1 MPVDAELPK
10 LYRAPFNIW
19 VEDALTS
26 EYLQEVWHDPRLSF
40 LIAGSSGSID
50 AAVRSARASGLRN
63 VLGIKD
69 RDFETENSAR
79 WANRDLHVFIPPH
92 HEAENLLLDEE
103 ALAGC
108 DVNNR
113 GRTAEEIRARMEE
126 RAASLLLWMT
136 ACQVIKRIRRTCLD
150 DFVDRPRP
158 AQLADL
164 AAVFRWIVDAPWHR
178 SFAERA
184 RRILDR
190 AALQQWIAEAHAAF
204 AADIA
209 SGGWKQSF
217 SGKEILRDI
226 RGFIYE
232 PPPSQRAPP
241 SEYDLDLAKSVG
253 RWQAE
258 NGRVP
263 PILAALL
270 GHIVAPR

>member
-26 EYLQEVWHDPRLSF
+26 EYLQEVWHDPRLLF
-40 LIAGSSGSID
+40 LIAGSSDSID
-50 AAVRSARASGLRN
+50 SAVSSARASGLGN
-63 VLGIKD
+63 VFGIKD
-69 RDFETENSAR
+69 RDFEAENSAR
-79 WANRDLHVFIPPH
+79 WNNRDLHVFIHPL

-103 ALAGC
+103 ALAAC

-113 GRTAEEIRARMEE
+113 GRTAAEIRERMQS

-136 ACQVIKRIRRTCLD
+136 ACQVIKRVRRTCLD
-150 DFVDRPRP
+150 DFLDRPRP

-164 AAVFRWIVDAPWHR
+164 SAVFRWIVDAPWHR
-178 SFAERA
+178 GFAERA
-184 RRILDR
+184 RQILDL
-190 AALQQWIAEAHAAF
+190 AILEQWIAEAHAAF
-204 AADIA
+204 VADIA
-209 SGGWKQSF
+209 SGAWKESF

-258 NGRVP
+258 NRRVP
-263 PILAALL
+263 PILGTLL
-270 GHIVAPR
+270 EHIVAPL